1 MCSVSPAD
9 TGCSM
14 ESPAPDHHDPHSSE
28 EELEVINSI
37 KDVRPSRPLRAASVC
52 LPEKRKWSQV
62 IPISRLSRSHYTWQN
77 ISSNRLASHKPIS
90 YCRSID
96 TVQKMRRMSPITA
109 ILVPHHLVPHL
120 VVADFTVTITSN
132 IPAHRTRRFT
142 ICWPAWQPPSNFGHH
157 HQ

>member
-37 KDVRPSRPLRAASVC
+37 KDVRPNRPLRAASVC

-62 IPISRLSRSHYTWQN
+62 NTYYEN
-77 ISSNRLASHKPIS
+77 
-90 YCRSID
+90 
-96 TVQKMRRMSPITA
+96 SPLKITA
-109 ILVPHHLVPHL
+109 LVYLL
-120 VVADFTVTITSN
+120 
-132 IPAHRTRRFT
+132 
-142 ICWPAWQPPSNFGHH
+142 
-157 HQ
+157 